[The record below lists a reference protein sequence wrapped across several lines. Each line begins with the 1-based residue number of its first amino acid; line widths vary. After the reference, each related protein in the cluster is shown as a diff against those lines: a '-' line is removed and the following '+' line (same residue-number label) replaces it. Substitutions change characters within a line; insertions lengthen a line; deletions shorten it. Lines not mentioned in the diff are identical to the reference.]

1 MRVLAIGAAK
11 GGVAKTT
18 SSLYLAARAAEALGG
33 NDNAVA
39 LIDRDESK
47 NLSRL
52 IKMRPNL
59 LRPGMSLL
67 AGEEL
72 PRPGSYQLVIIDT
85 PPGLSAIPSLREA
98 DLVLVPVKPDDQG
111 IGNLVL
117 YLDDIDDQRIAVSPR
132 MRLIALLPTLVQ
144 RTKLHRV
151 RLSDI
156 AKIAAAHEPALMVL
170 PSVPQRASIADFQ
183 LTTHEYDEPARELFH
198 HAHVIKEAT
207 SVSS

>member
-11 GGVAKTT
+11 GGVGKTT

-33 NDNAVA
+33 IDNAVG

-47 NLSRL
+47 NLTRL
-52 IKMRPNL
+52 IKLRPDL
-59 LRPGMSLL
+59 LRPGMTLL
-67 AGEEL
+67 AGEDL
-72 PRPGSYQLVIIDT
+72 PRQGSYSLVIIDT

-117 YLDDIDDQRIAVSPR
+117 YLDDIDDQRVAVSPS
-132 MRLIALLPTLVQ
+132 MRLIALLPSLVQ

-151 RLSDI
+151 RLQDI
-156 AKIAAAHEPALMVL
+156 AEIAAAHEPALLVL
-170 PSVPQRASIADFQ
+170 PPVPHRASIADFQ

-198 HAHVIKEAT
+198 HAHILKKAT
-207 SVSS
+207 PISR